1 MRTGLYF
8 GWEGTAAS
16 DTQALLGQ
24 VLDQVELGDHLGFD
38 SCLFAESQFED
49 GRKSI
54 SVPEVVGALAG
65 TTHGIRLGTAN
76 RLIALQHPARI
87 VENYAVLDQ
96 LTNGRIVCGVGV
108 GELEAGF
115 AAYNMP
121 FDERFA
127 RFEEA
132 LDFMRKAWSY
142 DAIAFNGT
150 FTKFPRSA
158 ATLTG
163 TFEPE
168 PYTKP
173 YLLPWQRVGKPVNH
187 LAITPRPVQ
196 LPYPPIWVD
205 VTDPATVTTA
215 VAHGCAILPPV
226 WMPNNAVVERYQRL
240 ATEMAAA
247 GRSLEAIER
256 PLLRDV
262 FVAASREEALALA
275 AEAYQAQYRS
285 HAARGEL
292 ADANGRRLGADACT
306 LEYLL
311 EHHLI
316 LGDPDDVFDQLKA
329 LQQNTSI
336 NHVICRMAPA
346 GISHLDVLASMRL
359 FAGEVITRLRS

>member
-8 GWEGTAAS
+8 GWEGTAGS
-16 DTQALLGQ
+16 DAQALLGQ
-24 VLDQVELGDHLGFD
+24 VLDQVELDDHLGFD
-38 SCLFAESQFED
+38 TCLFAESQFED

-54 SVPEVVGALAG
+54 SVPELIGALAG

-96 LTNGRIVCGVGV
+96 LTNGRIVCGIGA
-108 GELEAGF
+108 GEHESSF
-115 AAYNMP
+115 AAYGVP
-121 FDERFA
+121 FDERCA

-158 ATLTG
+158 ARLAG

-173 YLLPWQRVGKPVNH
+173 YLLPWQRVGKTVNH

-205 VTDPATVTTA
+205 VTDPAMITTA
-215 VAHGCAILPPV
+215 VTHGCAILPPA
-226 WMPNNAVVERYQRL
+226 WMPHGAVVERYQRRS
-240 ATEMAAA
+240 TELAAA
-247 GRSLEAIER
+247 GRSLAEIER

-262 FVAASREEALALA
+262 FVAASREEAIALA
-275 AEAYQAQYRS
+275 ADAYQTQYRS
-285 HAARGEL
+285 HAASGEL
-292 ADANGRRLGADACT
+292 ADASGRRLTADACA

-316 LGDPDDVFDQLKA
+316 LGDPDDVFDQLKT

-336 NHVICRMAPA
+336 NHVICRMAPV
-346 GISHLDVLASMRL
+346 GINHLDVLASMRL